1 MPDQDPALEGQDNP
15 DALAFIPENFRR
27 GSVEE
32 SAKAILDSYKELQ
45 GTHTRVSQEK
55 AAIED
60 NYAEIASRLD
70 ELAASQQPAQQQVDQ
85 NSQLQALA
93 EQYGVE
99 PEYVNA
105 AAMIAQQTAQL
116 ILQQNEQKSQP
127 QTEAQ
132 VSAHRELVV
141 DRAESRLSVLYPDFA
156 ELKDKVYE
164 QIKNNPNLW
173 TDDQSLSV
181 QKTEDAFASIYKQV
195 KYDELVSGAAEGGEQ
210 QPNVAD
216 LVTRMKLN
224 AQTAAGAS
232 GRPDPISDEKASW
245 DAIKNAKPD
254 HYYK

>member
-70 ELAASQQPAQQQVDQ
+70 ELAASQQVQPQQQADP

-99 PEYVNA
+99 PEYVSA
-105 AAMIAQQTAQL
+105 AAMIAQQTATMVM
-116 ILQQNEQKSQP
+116 QQQSEKSQP
-127 QTEAQ
+127 QSEAQ
-132 VSAHRELVV
+132 MAAHRELVV
-141 DRAESRLSVLYPDFA
+141 DRAESRLSALYPDFA
-156 ELKDKVYE
+156 EQRDKVYE

-181 QKTEDAFASIYKQV
+181 QQTEKAFESVYKQV
-195 KYDELVSGAAEGGEQ
+195 KYDELVSGATDGGT
-210 QPNVAD
+210 QPNLAQ
-216 LVTRMKLN
+216 LQATMKLN
-224 AQTAAGAS
+224 AQTATGAS

-245 DAIKNAKPD
+245 DAIRNAKPD
-254 HYYK
+254 TYYS